1 MLSRTA
7 GDLFWAGRYVERAD
21 FISRLIDAT
30 LRLAALP
37 SSYGGAVGAW
47 SSALAAAGIEPLY
60 AERHPELSER
70 SATEFLAL
78 DPDNPSSMRCC
89 IERARHNAR
98 SVRTALTV
106 EVWEAINTAWLEIQ
120 GFGTTLESRTAL
132 GRLVEHVKSSALLF
146 DGATHRTMLREK
158 SYWFLRL
165 GAALERADNTARLLD
180 VKYHLLLPR
189 DEPVGGSLDYFQ
201 WTTILRT
208 VSALTAYRHVYL
220 DSIKPWLVA
229 DLLILNRRMPRS
241 LAACASDLVRYL
253 DNLAHASG
261 KRGPAHR
268 KAVAMSARLAHGDM
282 ATIFASGLHEFIG
295 EFLAENNALG
305 HAIQEQYLLL

>member
-7 GDLFWAGRYVERAD
+7 GDLYWAGRYVERAD
-21 FISRLIDAT
+21 FVSRLIDAT

-47 SSALAAAGIEPLY
+47 SSALAAAGSEPHYSTRY
-60 AERHPELSER
+60 AKLSER

-89 IERARHNAR
+89 IERARTNAR
-98 SVRTALTV
+98 AVRTAMTV

-120 GFGTTLESRTAL
+120 RFGTTLESRAAL
-132 GRLVEHVKSSALLF
+132 TRLVEHVKSSALLF

-208 VSALTAYRHVYL
+208 VSALTAYRHVYR
-220 DSIKPWLVA
+220 DSVQPWMVA

-253 DNLAHASG
+253 DNLAQASG
-261 KRGPAHR
+261 RRGPAHR
-268 KAVAMSARLAHGDM
+268 QAVALAGRLGRGDM
-282 ATIFASGLHEFIG
+282 NAIFASGLHEFIG
-295 EFLAENNALG
+295 EFLDENYRLG
-305 HAIQEQYLLL
+305 LAIQEQYLF

>member
-30 LRLAALP
+30 ARLSALP

-47 SSALAAAGIEPLY
+47 SSALAAVGADKLY
-60 AERHPELSER
+60 AERHPQLSELR
-70 SATEFLAL
+70 ATEFLAL
-78 DPDNPSSMRCC
+78 DPANPSSMRVC
-89 IERARHNAR
+89 IEHARHNAR
-98 SVRTALTV
+98 AVRTALTV
-106 EVWEAINTAWLEIQ
+106 EVWEAINTAWLEVQ
-120 GFGTTLESRTAL
+120 RFGTTLESRAAT
-132 GRLVEHVKSSALLF
+132 GRLVDQVKSSALAF
-146 DGATHRTMLREK
+146 DGATHRTMLRDK

-208 VSALTAYRHVYL
+208 VSALTAYRHVYRE
-220 DSIKPWLVA
+220 SVKPWMVA
-229 DLLILNRRMPRS
+229 DLLILNRSMPRS
-241 LAACASDLVRYL
+241 LAACAGDLVRYL
-253 DNLAHASG
+253 DNLAQQTG

-268 KAVAMSARLAHGDM
+268 QAVAMASRLAKGDM
-282 ATIFASGLHEFIG
+282 NAIFSSGLHEYIAEFI
-295 EFLAENNALG
+295 AENYRLG
-305 HAIQEQYLLL
+305 LAIQEQYLF

>member
-21 FISRLIDAT
+21 FVSRLLDAT

-60 AERHPELSER
+60 TARNAKLSQR

-78 DPDNPSSMRCC
+78 DPDNPSSMRVC

-98 SVRTALTV
+98 AVRTALTV

-120 GFGTTLESRTAL
+120 RFGTTLESRAAL
-132 GRLVEHVKSSALLF
+132 TRLVEHVKNSALLF

-208 VSALTAYRHVYL
+208 VSALTAYRHVYS
-220 DSIKPWLVA
+220 DSVKPWLVA

-241 LAACASDLVRYL
+241 LAACSSDLVRYL
-253 DNLAHASG
+253 DNLGQASG

-268 KAVAMSARLAHGDM
+268 QAVAMSARLARGDM
-282 ATIFASGLHEFIG
+282 NAIFASGLHEFIA
-295 EFLAENNALG
+295 EFLNENYRLG
-305 HAIQEQYLLL
+305 LAIQEQYLF